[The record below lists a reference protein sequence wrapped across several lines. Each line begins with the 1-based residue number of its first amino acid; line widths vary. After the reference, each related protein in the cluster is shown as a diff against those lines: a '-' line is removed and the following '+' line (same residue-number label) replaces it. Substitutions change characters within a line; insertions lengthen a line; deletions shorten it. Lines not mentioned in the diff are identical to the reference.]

1 MQHGQKWLKFK
12 KDGYSG
18 SISIRTYLGI
28 ELNSDPG
35 YNDKHIHEAVLEMD
49 PEYTYVKVIHEGF
62 KGALDSI
69 ASIALGDD
77 FQANQDVLDNAI
89 LDGLAHQRIFREANT
104 GAIVQFGYDLND
116 A

>member
-35 YNDKHIHEAVLEMD
+35 YYDKHIHEAVLEMD

-62 KGALDSI
+62 KEALDSI
-69 ASIALGDD
+69 ASIALSDD